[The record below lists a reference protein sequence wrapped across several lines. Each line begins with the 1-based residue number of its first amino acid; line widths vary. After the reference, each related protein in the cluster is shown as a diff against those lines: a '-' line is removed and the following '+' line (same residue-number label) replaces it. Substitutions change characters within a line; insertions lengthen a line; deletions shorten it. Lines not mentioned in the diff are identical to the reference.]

1 MALSNPV
8 AFQPFSVSFWTTVTY
23 FALLI
28 PLLIIHETVPSPPD
42 NTTIYHGLNL
52 TKAWLDLTVL
62 SHAYHPFNS
71 RANDEIHEW
80 LLLRLGEIKKKNS
93 ASDSDVVVL
102 EDVTSNVTTSG
113 SIWSPNT
120 TSAAYFE
127 GKNIIVYIRG
137 KDDPP
142 GRWFED
148 DSAGYRDKVIGKG
161 GVLLNAHYDSVSTGF
176 GATDDGMGCIT
187 VLALVD
193 YFSRPENQP
202 QRGIVALLNNNEEDF
217 LWGAQAF
224 GNSPFMPFCHT
235 FLNLEGAGAGG
246 RATLFRTTDAEV
258 TAAYRRGPNPF
269 GSVIASDA
277 FSLGAIRSNTD
288 YIVFNGVYGMRGL
301 DVAFYRP
308 RARYHT
314 NQDDA
319 RHASRASL
327 WHMLSNSL
335 FTMKSLSGNTGG
347 TFIGNRGDRDRNK
360 VSNGRGNFGVWF
372 DLFGKTLALFELR
385 TFFAWSLTLL
395 IATPLILAAI
405 TYLLVRRGKYYFFSA
420 TVSPYEGAVLDP
432 VILGGR
438 KGILRFP
445 FALGVAGAL
454 VVGSAYLLTKINPLI
469 IYSSEY
475 AVWTMMLSLF
485 YFVFWTIMAGANFAR
500 PSALHRGYSII
511 WLFAIAWL
519 LEVVNTV
526 FEDRFQIAA
535 GYTFVFFHAAT
546 FLAAVITLCELFLLP
561 SKMSFAQRVHAA
573 HDAADHGEEHMV
585 EHIESIPHMDSS
597 SDVEEGEES
606 EEPVPAASETTPLI
620 GSTTFGAAY
629 RRASAALDKKFT
641 GHEEGA
647 YGSEQLWSSKLP
659 SWAWI
664 LQFLVFGPFLI
675 VLFAQ
680 SGLLLVSAVAQTG
693 SDGGSLLVPYLMTAF
708 FSIVLLLPITPY
720 IHRVTHHIPI
730 FLLAVFVG
738 TLVYNLVAFPFS
750 PESRYKL
757 YFQQTIDLD
766 TGVSRAHYFGL
777 REYVTTAVADLPSAM
792 GKELTCNLTSGSRT
806 GLYDCSYESSAV
818 PPNVIKT
825 ISPEVPL
832 GNRYDSWLTYNISRV
847 EGESKA
853 RFEVDGRETRSC
865 AITFEK
871 PISTFKVKDATDPD
885 ERFGGIPDKNLNKV
899 KLYRRDW
906 STPWVVD
913 VEWES
918 GGDDSNGIDGRVVCS
933 WDDVNTQ
940 GTIPAFDEGL
950 QYLPAWVALT
960 KYSTGLCEGSKAF
973 KATEA
978 SVVNCAWILF
988 FSESAAWIRNG
999 YAIGLS

>member
-8 AFQPFSVSFWTTVTY
+8 AFQPFSVSFWTTITY

-62 SHAYHPFNS
+62 SHSYHPFNS

-80 LLLRLGEIKKKNS
+80 LLLRLAEIREKNS
-93 ASDSDVVVL
+93 ASESDVVIL

-148 DSAGYRDKVIGKG
+148 GAAGYRGDKVIGKG

-187 VLALVD
+187 VMALVD
-193 YFSRPENQP
+193 YFSRPGNQP
-202 QRGIVALLNNNEEDF
+202 QKGIVALLNNNEEDF

-224 GNSPFMPFCHT
+224 GHSAFMPFCHT

-258 TAAYRRGPNPF
+258 TAAYRESPNPF

-335 FTMKSLSGNTGG
+335 YTMKKLSGNTGR
-347 TFIGNRGDRDRNK
+347 TFLGDRGDRDRSK
-360 VSNGRGNFGVWF
+360 VPNGHGNSGVWF

-420 TVSPYEGAVLDP
+420 TVHPYEGAVLDP
-432 VILGGR
+432 VILGGQ
-438 KGILRFP
+438 KGMLRFP

-454 VVGSAYLLTKINPLI
+454 VVGSAYLVTKINPLI

-511 WLFAIAWL
+511 WLFTVAWIL
-519 LEVVNTV
+519 DVVNTV
-526 FEDRFQIAA
+526 FEDRFHIAA
-535 GYTFVFFHAAT
+535 GYTFVFFHVAT
-546 FLAAVITLCELFLLP
+546 FLATVITLCELFSLP

-573 HDAADHGEEHMV
+573 HDAADHGEDHMV
-585 EHIESIPHMDSS
+585 EHIESIPHADSS
-597 SDVEEGEES
+597 SDAGEVGDGEE
-606 EEPVPAASETTPLI
+606 PAPAASETTPLI
-620 GSTTFGAAY
+620 GGTTFGAAY
-629 RRASAALDKKFT
+629 RRASAALDKKLT
-641 GHEEGA
+641 GGREGA

-664 LQFLVFGPFLI
+664 LQFLVCGPFLI
-675 VLFAQ
+675 ILFAQ
-680 SGLLLVSAVAQTG
+680 NGLLLVSAVAQTG
-693 SDGGSLLVPYLMTAF
+693 SDGGSFLVPYLITAF

-720 IHRVTHHIPI
+720 IHRVTHHIPV

-738 TLVYNLVAFPFS
+738 TLIYNLVAFPFS
-750 PESRYKL
+750 PENRYKI

-777 REYVTTAVADLPSAM
+777 QEYVAKAVADLPSAM
-792 GKELTCNLTSGSRT
+792 GQELTCNVNSGSRS
-806 GLYDCSYESSAV
+806 GLYDCSYESSLV

-825 ISPEVPL
+825 IPL
-832 GNRYDSWLTYNISRV
+832 GVPQQHDYESWLTYNISRND
-847 EGESKA
+847 GENKA
-853 RFEVDGRETRSC
+853 RFEIDGRETRSC

-871 PISTFKVKDATDPD
+871 PISTFKVKGAADPD
-885 ERFGGIPDKNLNKV
+885 ERFGGIPEKDLNKI

-906 STPWVVD
+906 NTPWVVD
-913 VEWES
+913 VEWERGEDDNS
-918 GGDDSNGIDGRVVCS
+918 GINGRVVCS
-933 WDDVNTQ
+933 WDDVNTP

-950 QYLPAWVALT
+950 QYLPAWVGVS
-960 KYSTGLCEGSKAF
+960 KFSTGLCEGSKAF
-973 KATEA
+973 KT
-978 SVVNCAWILF
+978 
-988 FSESAAWIRNG
+988 
-999 YAIGLS
+999 